1 MPVSGQLQTK
11 EPWFVVSLSL
21 LCHCFVRECFDA
33 GPGFLSVVC
42 RMLYFY
48 VYSSAT
54 TFQIIIWSSIVL
66 FRGEIVIIQ
75 VFDEDISS
83 LAIAKTVK
91 IMLLPNVVDKISMT
105 SLL

>member
-1 MPVSGQLQTK
+1 MDFLEALKFTVSVIRSIAVQL
-11 EPWFVVSLSL
+11 SDNIS
-21 LCHCFVRECFDA
+21 D
-33 GPGFLSVVC
+33 
-42 RMLYFY
+42 
-48 VYSSAT
+48 
-54 TFQIIIWSSIVL
+54 IWSSIVL

-91 IMLLPNVVDKISMT
+91 IMLLPKLVDKISMT

>member
-1 MPVSGQLQTK
+1 MNFLEALKFTVSVIRSIAALQL
-11 EPWFVVSLSL
+11 SDNIS
-21 LCHCFVRECFDA
+21 D
-33 GPGFLSVVC
+33 
-42 RMLYFY
+42 
-48 VYSSAT
+48 
-54 TFQIIIWSSIVL
+54 IWSSIVL

-91 IMLLPNVVDKISMT
+91 IMLLPNLVDKISMT

>member
-1 MPVSGQLQTK
+1 MNFLEALKFTVSVIRSIAVQL
-11 EPWFVVSLSL
+11 SDNIS
-21 LCHCFVRECFDA
+21 D
-33 GPGFLSVVC
+33 
-42 RMLYFY
+42 
-48 VYSSAT
+48 
-54 TFQIIIWSSIVL
+54 IWSSIVL

-91 IMLLPNVVDKISMT
+91 IMLLLNLVDKISMT

>member
-1 MPVSGQLQTK
+1 MNFLEALKFTVSVIRSIALH
-11 EPWFVVSLSL
+11 LS
-21 LCHCFVRECFDA
+21 DTI
-33 GPGFLSVVC
+33 SD
-42 RMLYFY
+42 
-48 VYSSAT
+48 
-54 TFQIIIWSSIVL
+54 IWSSTVL

-91 IMLLPNVVDKISMT
+91 IMLLPNLVDKISMT